1 MTETTRGYVYAMTDA
16 EKGYVDYFEVLGL
29 DSTAKPGEVRKAYRK
44 VMKDLVFEIHSAEI
58 TEERR
63 AHYLLEMA
71 KLNAAIYILRDNELR
86 ETYWRERQEVIE
98 LEHEWRTA
106 VDAGSPEIDALR
118 RRFDATVRHFLSHYV
133 EEAMLDAGRDRECVE
148 ASGWD
153 AAHERHASR
162 ILRHYR
168 HGLYRDILERLPYH
182 EVTPPRIDW
191 DERRSIVAAL
201 VTGDKR

>member
-1 MTETTRGYVYAMTDA
+1 MTDA

-29 DSTAKPGEVRKAYRK
+29 DASAKPGEVRKAYRK

-63 AHYLLEMA
+63 AHYLLEIA
-71 KLNAAIYILRDNELR
+71 KLNAAIYILRDTELR
-86 ETYWRERQEVIE
+86 ETYWRERQEVID
-98 LEHEWRTA
+98 LEREWSA
-106 VDAGSPEIDALR
+106 VAATGSPEMDGLR
-118 RRFDATVRHFLSHYV
+118 RRFDATVRHFLAHYV
-133 EEAMLDAGRDRECVE
+133 EEAMLDAGRDKECVE

-168 HGLYRDILERLPYH
+168 HGLYQDILERLPYH
-182 EVTPPRIDW
+182 EVTPPHIDW

-201 VTGDKR
+201 VTGGKR

>member
-1 MTETTRGYVYAMTDA
+1 MTDA

-29 DSTAKPGEVRKAYRK
+29 DSAAKPGEVRKAYRK

-71 KLNAAIYILRDNELR
+71 KLNAAIYILRDNDLR
-86 ETYWRERQEVIE
+86 ETYWRERQEVID
-98 LEHEWRTA
+98 LEHEWRA
-106 VDAGSPEIDALR
+106 AADAGSSEMDALR

-148 ASGWD
+148 ASGWNP
-153 AAHERHASR
+153 AHERHASR

-168 HGLYRDILERLPYH
+168 HGLYQDILERLPYH